1 MIAGIVIVPQN
12 LVMLAVG
19 LAAMAALH
27 AFFTRTVVGQALRAT
42 AENPVAAQLMGIRV
56 ERMMALTFLLS
67 GFLAGGAGVL
77 VASIVYANFDLG
89 LIGIKSFAAA
99 VLGGFGHVGG
109 AMAGGLLLGVV
120 ETIGAFYVS
129 SAFKDIIAYTL
140 LILILLLRPQGSS
153 AAGPHDPTDAR
164 LLAPGILDA
173 VERGDRRR
181 PRRAA
186 ARPLEQSVP
195 PVPPQHDRRL
205 RHARARAAA
214 RARLRRHPAA
224 RLRGILRPRRLH
236 LGDPDGEARLAVSRR
251 LRGGHGG
258 GDGGGR
264 AHEPHRPAAGRQLR
278 DGHFRLR
285 AHPRARLQP
294 VVRDDERPHRLPR
307 VFPRQRC
314 SA

>member
-1 MIAGIVIVPQN
+1 VSELVGQLLFGLAIGSIYSLVAIGFSMIYRATGLLHFAHPDLMMMGGMIGYTLATRTALPMPVLFVLAGLAVAVLSYLIDRFGFRPMRRHGASLNLVIATIGWSIILVNVALFVWGTAPLSYPQAYLPKGRVVAGIVIVPQN

-19 LAAMAALH
+19 VAAMAALH

-109 AMAGGLLLGVV
+109 AMAGGLLLGLV

-140 LILILLLRPQGSS
+140 LILILLLRPQGIFGG
-153 AAGPHDPTDAR
+153 GP
-164 LLAPGILDA
+164 
-173 VERGDRRR
+173 
-181 PRRAA
+181 
-186 ARPLEQSVP
+186 ARP
-195 PVPPQHDRRL
+195 D
-205 RHARARAAA
+205 
-214 RARLRRHPAA
+214 
-224 RLRGILRPRRLH
+224 
-236 LGDPDGEARLAVSRR
+236 
-251 LRGGHGG
+251 
-258 GDGGGR
+258 
-264 AHEPHRPAAGRQLR
+264 
-278 DGHFRLR
+278 
-285 AHPRARLQP
+285 
-294 VVRDDERPHRLPR
+294 
-307 VFPRQRC
+307 
-314 SA
+314 

>member
-1 MIAGIVIVPQN
+1 MSELVGQLLFGLAIGSIYSLVAIGFSMIYRATGLLHFAHPDLMMMGGMIGYTLATRTALPMPLLFVLSGLAVAVLSYLIDRFGFRPMRRHGASLNLVIATIGWSIILVNVALFVWGTAPLSYPQAYLPKGRTIAGIVIVPQN
-12 LVMLAVG
+12 LVMLGVG

-109 AMAGGLLLGVV
+109 AMAGGLLLGVI

-140 LILILLLRPQGSS
+140 LILILLLRPQG
-153 AAGPHDPTDAR
+153 
-164 LLAPGILDA
+164 IF
-173 VERGDRRR
+173 
-181 PRRAA
+181 
-186 ARPLEQSVP
+186 
-195 PVPPQHDRRL
+195 
-205 RHARARAAA
+205 
-214 RARLRRHPAA
+214 
-224 RLRGILRPRRLH
+224 
-236 LGDPDGEARLAVSRR
+236 
-251 LRGGHGG
+251 GG
-258 GDGGGR
+258 G
-264 AHEPHRPAAGRQLR
+264 ATRP
-278 DGHFRLR
+278 D
-285 AHPRARLQP
+285 
-294 VVRDDERPHRLPR
+294 
-307 VFPRQRC
+307 
-314 SA
+314 

>member
-1 MIAGIVIVPQN
+1 MSELVGQLLFGLAIGSIYSLVAIGFSMIYRATGLLHFAHPDLMMMGGMIGYTLATRTALPMPALFVLAGLAVAVLSYLIDRFGFRPMRRHGASLNLVIATIGWSIILVNVALFVWGTAPLSYPQPYLPKGRVIAGIVIVPQN
-12 LVMLAVG
+12 LVMLGVG
-19 LAAMAALH
+19 LAAMGALH

-140 LILILLLRPQGSS
+140 LILILLLRPQG
-153 AAGPHDPTDAR
+153 
-164 LLAPGILDA
+164 IF
-173 VERGDRRR
+173 
-181 PRRAA
+181 
-186 ARPLEQSVP
+186 
-195 PVPPQHDRRL
+195 
-205 RHARARAAA
+205 
-214 RARLRRHPAA
+214 
-224 RLRGILRPRRLH
+224 
-236 LGDPDGEARLAVSRR
+236 
-251 LRGGHGG
+251 GG
-258 GDGGGR
+258 G
-264 AHEPHRPAAGRQLR
+264 PTRP
-278 DGHFRLR
+278 D
-285 AHPRARLQP
+285 
-294 VVRDDERPHRLPR
+294 
-307 VFPRQRC
+307 
-314 SA
+314 

>member
-1 MIAGIVIVPQN
+1 MSELVGQLLFGLAIGSIYSLAAIGFSMIYRATGLLHFAHPDLMMMGGMIGYTLATRTALPMPLLFVLSGLAVAVLSYLIDRFGFRPMRRQGASLNLVIATIGWSIILVNVALFVWGTAPLSYPQPYLPKGRVVAGIVIVPQN

-27 AFFTRTVVGQALRAT
+27 ALFTRTVVGQALRAT

-140 LILILLLRPQGSS
+140 LILILLLRPQG
-153 AAGPHDPTDAR
+153 
-164 LLAPGILDA
+164 IF
-173 VERGDRRR
+173 
-181 PRRAA
+181 
-186 ARPLEQSVP
+186 
-195 PVPPQHDRRL
+195 
-205 RHARARAAA
+205 
-214 RARLRRHPAA
+214 
-224 RLRGILRPRRLH
+224 
-236 LGDPDGEARLAVSRR
+236 
-251 LRGGHGG
+251 
-258 GDGGGR
+258 GGGR
-264 AHEPHRPAAGRQLR
+264 TRP
-278 DGHFRLR
+278 D
-285 AHPRARLQP
+285 
-294 VVRDDERPHRLPR
+294 
-307 VFPRQRC
+307 
-314 SA
+314 